1 MTLISFQQRQLL
13 VSDPQMEQ
21 VLSLARKAASSNATV
36 LICGESGTGKELVA
50 RYIHEMSS
58 RNSEP
63 FLSIN
68 CAAIPEG
75 LIEAELFGYEK
86 GAFTGAISQR
96 IGIFERARGG
106 SLLLDEVTEMP
117 LHLQAK
123 FLRVIQEGEID
134 RLGGN
139 KPISLNTRLLATSNQ
154 DVKKLVS
161 QGRFREDLF
170 YRLNVLS
177 IECPPLRMREDAIRN
192 LSGFFVRMNSEKY
205 GRTGLKISESALRA
219 LANHSWPGNV
229 RELAN
234 VLERAVLL
242 NESDEIQ
249 KEEITKLVTLESSPK
264 GSDFSE
270 SRSLASI
277 EKNHIES
284 MLINVGGNKTVAAQR
299 LGISVR
305 TLRNKL
311 KQYAVVS

>member
-1 MTLISFQQRQLL
+1 MTLISFQQRELL
-13 VSDPQMEQ
+13 ISDPQMQQ

-50 RYIHEMSS
+50 RYIHEMSH
-58 RNSEP
+58 RNSQP

-96 IGIFERARGG
+96 IGIFERAQGG

-139 KPISLNTRLLATSNQ
+139 KPVSLNTRLLATSNQ
-154 DVKKLVS
+154 DVKKLVA

-170 YRLNVLS
+170 YRLNVLT
-177 IECPPLRMREDAIRN
+177 IDCPPLRKREEAIRN
-192 LSGFFVRMNSEKY
+192 LSSFFIRSNAEKY
-205 GRTGLKISESALRA
+205 GRSDLKISEAALEV
-219 LANHSWPGNV
+219 LVNHSWPGNV

-234 VLERAVLL
+234 VVERAALL
-242 NESDEIQ
+242 NDTREIQ
-249 KEEITKLVTLESSPK
+249 KEEILKLVAFENSPQ
-264 GSDFSE
+264 SMD
-270 SRSLASI
+270 SLASKSLASVEQI
-277 EKNHIES
+277 HIERV
-284 MLINVGGNKTVAAQR
+284 LINVGGNKTVAAKE

-311 KQYAVVS
+311 KQYALTS